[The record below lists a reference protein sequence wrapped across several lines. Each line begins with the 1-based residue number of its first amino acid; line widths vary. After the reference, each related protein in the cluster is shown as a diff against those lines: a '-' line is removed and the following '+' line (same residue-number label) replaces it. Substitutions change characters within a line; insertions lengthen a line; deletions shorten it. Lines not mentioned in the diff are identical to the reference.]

1 MRAKVPEPPK
11 GILDKDGRPSASE
24 RERIFDGLWSRLSA
38 QRIEVCDK
46 VFDIFPDPRREAILK
61 RVVEEVRN
69 ESQAESKT
77 KAAEDFAA
85 LTKYLW
91 TLKSQDLHIDFELRK
106 KALWIRSIALWEGQC
121 RDRNIFDGETEAPQQ
136 QKQR

>member
-1 MRAKVPEPPK
+1 MRAKVPETPK
-11 GILDKDGRPSASE
+11 GILDKDGRPSGSE
-24 RERIFDGLWSRLSA
+24 RERIFDELWSRLSA

-46 VFDIFPDPRREAILK
+46 VFGIFPDRHREAILES
-61 RVVEEVRN
+61 VVEEVRN

-85 LTKYLW
+85 LTKHLW
-91 TLKSQDLHIDFELRK
+91 TLSPQDRGIDFELRK

-121 RDRNIFDGETEAPQQ
+121 RDKNIVGGETQAPLQ
-136 QKQR
+136 QKER